1 MPAFDNLNSWVSSQ
15 LAASSGPAAWGL
27 LFVAGALASLL
38 PCVYP
43 LYPITAAF
51 LRSRGGTNRFAHP
64 TAYYVGLG
72 ISYGSFGLI
81 AALTGGAFN
90 EALRLPIANLVIGAA
105 LVLLALATVGLLHFP
120 ILSQPVDG
128 SRPGLLW
135 TLIMG
140 GGAGFLS
147 SACVGPVVVSILLGI
162 VTSSSGLTVGLVA
175 SAMTKMAIFG
185 LGVGLPLL
193 LIGVFGV
200 GLPRGGRWMV
210 SIQWI
215 FGFLIA
221 YFALGYVWKA
231 LSGFGLSESMA
242 TSVVTGALLLTVA
255 VYSAQDSQ
263 TTATHRVTR
272 SLWALVAV
280 AGFFVMGRG
289 MLGNA
294 VAVNANPATS
304 TPTVTTEVVGN
315 LTWHLDKQTAYED
328 AARRGKPVFIDFH
341 GDWCTNCKA
350 FQKTTQTDSAFN
362 AALSEAVLLKV
373 YDSAPL
379 FEEFKN
385 DPRFVELKVGLPFF
399 VVTDPA
405 GNLVYKT
412 SDFSKTNEMAL
423 FLRD

>member
-1 MPAFDNLNSWVSSQ
+1 
-15 LAASSGPAAWGL
+15 
-27 LFVAGALASLL
+27 
-38 PCVYP
+38 
-43 LYPITAAF
+43 
-51 LRSRGGTNRFAHP
+51 
-64 TAYYVGLG
+64 
-72 ISYGSFGLI
+72 
-81 AALTGGAFN
+81 
-90 EALRLPIANLVIGAA
+90 
-105 LVLLALATVGLLHFP
+105 
-120 ILSQPVDG
+120 
-128 SRPGLLW
+128 
-135 TLIMG
+135 
-140 GGAGFLS
+140 
-147 SACVGPVVVSILLGI
+147 
-162 VTSSSGLTVGLVA
+162 
-175 SAMTKMAIFG
+175 
-185 LGVGLPLL
+185 
-193 LIGVFGV
+193 
-200 GLPRGGRWMV
+200 MV